1 MDENRMNEI
10 EERLLFLMGSPSQP
24 PHAETAKDLAE
35 VENLQEE
42 LERLKI
48 QAINSTSY
56 TSIIP
61 KKSVLSVSK
70 VAKKSCELI
79 NGNAGGVFVDKKKKV
94 AVTLSVISDNVKLPE
109 QYTMFDYCIHEAVCT
124 LIQSGNKA
132 FSAEMVY
139 RAMNGLT
146 NTQKVTPQAVA
157 AVTKSIMK
165 QRHIDVIIDC
175 SKDPDLKDT
184 QPFIQDYVIPCKI
197 ISAKINGNRTQ
208 IFVMHDDFT
217 PIFKYSSLKKQVRYL
232 DIKLFNIFDLRSS
245 EQITTIKFYLLQQIE
260 SMKGKNGRNKTIRFD
275 TIMQDC
281 KLKFSPSNPAKDIK
295 KYRDY
300 IKKMLNYWIECGY
313 ISGYKENKNGR
324 AFESVTISLP
334 DKKES
339 PQ

>member
-1 MDENRMNEI
+1 MDENRMKEI
-10 EERLLFLMGSPSQP
+10 EERILFLMGSPSQP
-24 PHAETAKDLAE
+24 PNAETDEDLAE
-35 VENLQEE
+35 VEKLSKE
-42 LERLKI
+42 LEELKI
-48 QAINSTSY
+48 QAINSVSY

-70 VAKKSCELI
+70 VAKKTCELI

-94 AVTLSVISDNVKLPE
+94 AVTLSVIPENVKLPE
-109 QYTMFDYCIHEAVCT
+109 QYTPFDYCIHEAVCT
-124 LIQSGNKA
+124 LIQSGNKV

-146 NTQKVTPQAVA
+146 NTQYVTPQAVA

-165 QRHIDVIIDC
+165 QRHIDVFIDC
-175 SKDPDLKDT
+175 SKDPDFKDGVKA
-184 QPFIQDYVIPCKI
+184 IQEAVIPCKI
-197 ISAKINGNRTQ
+197 IYAKINGSITQ
-208 IFVMHDDFT
+208 VFMMYAQP
-217 PIFKYSSLKKQVRYL
+217 PIYWYSSLKKQVRYL

-334 DKKES
+334 DKK
-339 PQ
+339 